1 MHFSFGDSYSAFV
14 VWVKTLLPIVAL
26 GMLST
31 IFLFSGK
38 VDVTQSLPY
47 AKFNIAEI
55 IREQRITKPYF
66 SGVSNN
72 GTEIILSAA
81 YASSDIKNVDI
92 LNITDLSIIL
102 TSPNAKTIRI
112 TAGRGNLNSTLQKAV
127 ISEDVHLTAV
137 LGFWLKTN
145 SLTVDLEQGVVTAHN
160 VSQGVTGL
168 GTIDAGQVVVQMI
181 AEDQQ
186 IIFTN
191 GVRLIYYPK
200 SNRSR

>member
-1 MHFSFGDSYSAFV
+1 MRFSFGDSYSAFV
-14 VWVKTLLPIVAL
+14 VWVKTLLPILAL

-38 VDVTQSLPY
+38 VDVTKSLPY

-72 GTEIILSAA
+72 GTEIVLSAA
-81 YASSDIKNVDI
+81 YASSDIQNVDI
-92 LNITDLSIIL
+92 LNITELSIVL
-102 TSPNAKTIRI
+102 TSPNSKTIKI
-112 TAGRGNLNSTLQKAV
+112 TAGRGTLNSASQKAV
-127 ISEDVHLTAV
+127 ISEDVYLSAIP
-137 LGFWLKTN
+137 GFWLKTN
-145 SLTVDLEQGVVTAHN
+145 NLEVNLKQGVASANN
-160 VSQGVTGL
+160 VFQGVTGL
-168 GTIDAGQVVVQMI
+168 GTISAGKLIVKMI
-181 AEDQQ
+181 ADDQQ

-200 SNRSR
+200 SN

>member
-1 MHFSFGDSYSAFV
+1 MRFSFGDSYSAFV

-47 AKFNIAEI
+47 AKLNIAEI
-55 IREQRITKPYF
+55 VREQRITKPYF
-66 SGVSNN
+66 SGVSDN
-72 GTEIILSAA
+72 GTEITLSAA
-81 YASSDIKNVDI
+81 YASSDKQDSDI

-102 TSPNAKTIRI
+102 TSEHAKTVRI
-112 TAGRGNLNSTLQKAV
+112 TAGLGTLDATKQKV
-127 ISEDVHLTAV
+127 TVSKDVYLTAMPD
-137 LGFWLKTN
+137 FWLKTN
-145 SLTVDLEQGVVTAHN
+145 SLTIDLKQGVATADT
-160 VSQGVTGL
+160 VFQSITAL
-168 GTIDAGQVVVQMI
+168 GTIDAGNMLVKMI
-181 AEDQQ
+181 TNDQQ

-200 SNRSR
+200 PN

>member
-1 MHFSFGDSYSAFV
+1 MRFSFGDSYSAFV

-26 GMLST
+26 SMLST

-38 VDVTQSLPY
+38 VDVTQSIPY

-72 GTEIILSAA
+72 GTEIVLSAA
-81 YASSDIKNVDI
+81 YASSDIQNVDI
-92 LNITDLSIIL
+92 LNITELSIVL
-102 TSPNAKTIRI
+102 TSPNAKTIKI
-112 TAGRGNLNSTLQKAV
+112 TAGLGTLNSALQKAV
-127 ISEDVHLTAV
+127 ISGDVHLTAI

-145 SLTVDLEQGVVTAHN
+145 NLTVDLKQGVATAHN
-160 VSQGVTGL
+160 VFQGITGL
-168 GTIDAGQVVVQMI
+168 GTINAGKVVVQMI

-200 SNRSR
+200 SN

>member
-1 MHFSFGDSYSAFV
+1 MRFSFGDSYSAFV

-26 GMLST
+26 SMLST

-38 VDVTQSLPY
+38 VDVTQSIPY

-81 YASSDIKNVDI
+81 YASSDIQNADI
-92 LNITDLSIIL
+92 LNITELSIVL
-102 TSPNAKTIRI
+102 TPSNAKMVRI
-112 TAGRGNLNSTLQKAV
+112 TAGLGTLNSASQKAV
-127 ISEDVHLTAV
+127 VSGDVYLTAIP
-137 LGFWLKTN
+137 GFWLKTN
-145 SLTVDLEQGVVTAHN
+145 NLTVDLKESIVTANN
-160 VSQGVTGL
+160 VFQGITSL
-168 GTIDAGQVVVQMI
+168 GTINAGKIIVQMVDN
-181 AEDQQ
+181 DQQ

-200 SNRSR
+200 PN

>member
-1 MHFSFGDSYSAFV
+1 MRFSFGDSYSAFV

-47 AKFNIAEI
+47 AKLNIAEI
-55 IREQRITKPYF
+55 VREQRITKPYF
-66 SGVSNN
+66 SGVSDN
-72 GTEIILSAA
+72 GTEITLSAA
-81 YASSDIKNVDI
+81 YASSDKQDSDI

-102 TSPNAKTIRI
+102 TSENAKTVRI
-112 TAGRGNLNSTLQKAV
+112 TAGLGVLDAAKQKAIV
-127 ISEDVHLTAV
+127 SRNVYLTAMP
-137 LGFWLKTN
+137 GFWLKTN
-145 SLTVDLEQGVVTAHN
+145 GLTVDLKQGVATADT
-160 VSQGVTGL
+160 VFQSITAL
-168 GTIDAGQVVVQMI
+168 GTIDAGNMLLKMI
-181 AEDQQ
+181 TNDQQ

-200 SNRSR
+200 SN

>member
-14 VWVKTLLPIVAL
+14 VWVKTLLPILAL

-47 AKFNIAEI
+47 AKLNIAEI
-55 IREQRITKPYF
+55 VREQRITKPYF
-66 SGVSNN
+66 SGVSYND
-72 GTEIILSAA
+72 TEITLSAA
-81 YASSDIKNVDI
+81 YASSDTQNADI

-102 TSPNAKTIRI
+102 TSEHAKTVRI
-112 TAGRGNLNSTLQKAV
+112 TAGLGTLDATKQKV
-127 ISEDVHLTAV
+127 TVSKDVYLTAMPD
-137 LGFWLKTN
+137 FWLKTN
-145 SLTVDLEQGVVTAHN
+145 SLTIDLKQGVATADTMFQSVTA
-160 VSQGVTGL
+160 L
-168 GTIDAGQVVVQMI
+168 GTINAGNMI
-181 AEDQQ
+181 VKTITNDQQ

-200 SNRSR
+200 PN

>member
-1 MHFSFGDSYSAFV
+1 MRFSFGDSYSAFV

-92 LNITDLSIIL
+92 LSITELSVTL
-102 TSPNAKTIRI
+102 TSQNAKTIRI
-112 TAGRGNLNSTLQKAV
+112 TAGRGILNSALQKAV
-127 ISEDVHLTAV
+127 ISEDVHLTTV

-145 SLTVDLEQGVVTAHN
+145 NLTVDLKQGIVTADN
-160 VSQGVTGL
+160 VIQGVTGL
-168 GTIDAGQVVVQMI
+168 GTIDAGKVVIQMI
-181 AEDQQ
+181 AKDQQ

-191 GVRLIYYPK
+191 GVRLIYYPEP
-200 SNRSR
+200 N

>member
-1 MHFSFGDSYSAFV
+1 MRFSFGDSYSAFV
-14 VWVKTLLPIVAL
+14 IWVKTLLPIVAL

-72 GTEIILSAA
+72 GTEVIISAA
-81 YASSDIKNVDI
+81 YASSDEKNVDV
-92 LNITDLSIIL
+92 LNITELSVVL
-102 TSPNAKTIRI
+102 TSQNAKTIRI
-112 TAGRGNLNSTLQKAV
+112 TADRGTLNSALQKAV
-127 ISEDVHLTAV
+127 ISEDVHLTATS
-137 LGFWLKTN
+137 GFWLKTDN
-145 SLTVDLEQGVVTAHN
+145 LTVNLKQGVATAKN
-160 VSQGVTGL
+160 VFQGVTRL
-168 GTIDAGQVVVQMI
+168 GTIDAGKVVVQMI
-181 AEDQQ
+181 AEDQK

-191 GVRLIYYPK
+191 GVRLIYNPK
-200 SNRSR
+200 LN

>member
-66 SGVSNN
+66 SGVFNN
-72 GTEIILSAA
+72 NTEIILSAA

-92 LNITDLSIIL
+92 LNITELSIVL
-102 TSPNAKTIRI
+102 KSPTAKTIRI
-112 TAGRGNLNSTLQKAV
+112 TAGLGTLNSASQKAV
-127 ISEDVHLTAV
+127 ISNDVHLTAIP
-137 LGFWLKTN
+137 GFWLKTN
-145 SLTVDLEQGVVTAHN
+145 NLTVDLKQGVATANN
-160 VSQGVTGL
+160 VFQSRTGF
-168 GTIDAGQVVVQMI
+168 GTINAGKLVVQMI
-181 AEDQQ
+181 ANEQQ

-200 SNRSR
+200 TN